1 MPVRRPVALLAAAA
15 VLALSACA
23 TGDPGTPADPGA
35 SGGGALIEHAFGE
48 TTVPEDPQRVVTLGW
63 GATDAAI
70 ALGVV
75 PVGIEAQAYGGN
87 EQGVQ
92 PWVEE
97 ALDELGAETPTVIP
111 SSTEEPAY
119 EDIAALEPDLI
130 LAPYSGITEDQYE
143 LLSDLAP
150 TVAYPEAPW
159 TTPWR
164 DTIEIVGTALGKED
178 EATDVLNEIDER
190 IAAAAA
196 EHPEFDGLTVAAVWD
211 VAGTFYVYKPE
222 DARVEFLFELGFQNA
237 PAVDELANGDS
248 TFTYSLSYEE
258 LDKLDSDVLVAFAD
272 TQTDAQTFLAQP
284 YAATIP
290 AVKTGAVASV
300 TGTQLIA
307 AVSPPTALSLTW
319 GLDDYVA
326 ALAEAAAVARG

>member
-1 MPVRRPVALLAAAA
+1 MHVRRPAALLAAAA
-15 VLALSACA
+15 VLALSACSM
-23 TGDPGTPADPGA
+23 GDPGNPGPGA
-35 SGGGALIEHAFGE
+35 SNGAVIQHAFGE

-75 PVGIEAQAYGGN
+75 PVGIEAQAYGGD

-92 PWVEE
+92 PWVAE
-97 ALDELGAETPTVIP
+97 ALDELGADTPTVIP

-119 EDIAALEPDLI
+119 EDIAALKPDLI
-130 LAPYSGITEDQYE
+130 LAPYSGITKAQYE
-143 LLSDLAP
+143 LLSELAP

-178 EATDVLNEIDER
+178 KATDVLTKIDER

-248 TFTYSLSYEE
+248 TFTYTLSYEE
-258 LDKLDSDVLVAFAD
+258 LDKLASDVLVAFAD
-272 TQTDAQTFLAQP
+272 TETDAQKFLAQP
-284 YAATIP
+284 YAGTIP
-290 AVKTGAVASV
+290 AVKTGTVASV

-319 GLDDYVA
+319 GLDEYVA
-326 ALAEAAAVARG
+326 ALAEAATAARG

>member
-1 MPVRRPVALLAAAA
+1 MHVRRPAALLAAAA
-15 VLALSACA
+15 VLALSACSM
-23 TGDPGTPADPGA
+23 GDPGNPGPGA
-35 SGGGALIEHAFGE
+35 SNGAVIQHAFGE

-75 PVGIEAQAYGGN
+75 PVGIEAQAYGGD

-92 PWVEE
+92 PWVAE
-97 ALDELGAETPTVIP
+97 ALDELGADTPTVIP

-119 EDIAALEPDLI
+119 EDIAALKPDLI
-130 LAPYSGITEDQYE
+130 LAPYSGITKAQYE
-143 LLSDLAP
+143 LLSELAP

-178 EATDVLNEIDER
+178 KATDVLTKIDER

-248 TFTYSLSYEE
+248 TFTYTLSYEE
-258 LDKLDSDVLVAFAD
+258 LDKLASDVLVAFAD
-272 TQTDAQTFLAQP
+272 TETDAQKFLAQP
-284 YAATIP
+284 YAGTIP

-319 GLDDYVA
+319 GLDEYVA
-326 ALAEAAAVARG
+326 ALAEAATAARG